1 MNQKRGYIDGVD
13 DLIAQTPVEQVLG
26 YFHQPLPQKI
36 TGEHRMRCCFNE
48 SCNDSSYGAL
58 TVNLSDPARVIYCHV
73 CQVRGNLLTL
83 IHGLTQHRPP
93 TGGRLR
99 GDEFKAAVTTL
110 QQIRGGAEPAT
121 SSAANGPAPAMVSAT
136 PPLSTPVKEP
146 VSVNIP
152 LKDQEKTR
160 GLVNLWEDLVV
171 EVEQM
176 SPAAASYFRE
186 RPWLTP
192 EACRQ
197 WKMGYLPRDGR
208 SLLRGLIVYAH
219 TNEAGDILSYSGRDP
234 AFANKWN
241 EWVRSGRPEKTRPMK
256 HRYVKGYHKGLELY
270 GQSADRLQDRRLRD
284 SLGRIGLVIVEGM
297 NDVIRLNE
305 LGVAAVG
312 ICSNQATD
320 EQLEKL
326 TRFARAVSSGRVVL
340 LPDNDD
346 EGESGFKDLL
356 WSLSERGLEVR
367 LAWSRRSHGG
377 RFAGRQP
384 EDLTPE
390 DWQALSTNLMRPR

>member
-26 YFHQPLPQKI
+26 YFHQPLPQKT

-58 TVNLSDPARVIYCHV
+58 TVNLTDPARVIYCHV

-99 GDEFKAAVTTL
+99 GEEFKAAIATL
-110 QQIRGGAEPAT
+110 QQIRGGAQPEISPAVNTPAQSDT
-121 SSAANGPAPAMVSAT
+121 SPT
-136 PPLSTPVKEP
+136 PPLSAPSEEP
-146 VSVNIP
+146 VTENIP
-152 LKDQEKTR
+152 LQDQEKTR

-192 EACRQ
+192 EVCRQ
-197 WKMGYLPRDGR
+197 WKIGYLPRDGR

-234 AFANKWN
+234 AFADKWN
-241 EWVRSGRPEKTRPMK
+241 EWLRAGRPEKTRPMK

-270 GQSADRLQDRRLRD
+270 GQSADRLQDRRLKE
-284 SLGRIGLVIVEGM
+284 SLGRIGLTVVEGM

-326 TRFARAVSSGRVVL
+326 TRFARAAANGRIVL

-346 EGESGFKDLL
+346 EGETGFKELL
-356 WSLSERGLEVR
+356 WSLAERGLDVR

-377 RFAGRQP
+377 QFNGRQP

-390 DWQALSTNLMRPR
+390 DWQSLMTHLARPR

>member
-1 MNQKRGYIDGVD
+1 
-13 DLIAQTPVEQVLG
+13 
-26 YFHQPLPQKI
+26 
-36 TGEHRMRCCFNE
+36 MRCCFNE

-58 TVNLSDPARVIYCHV
+58 TVNLADPARVIYCHV

-99 GDEFKAAVTTL
+99 GDEFKAAVATL
-110 QQIRGGAEPAT
+110 LQIRGGAEPASPSAVHTPVPAAT
-121 SSAANGPAPAMVSAT
+121 SPT
-136 PPLSTPVKEP
+136 PPLSTPPEEP
-146 VSVNIP
+146 VSVNTP

-160 GLVNLWEDLVV
+160 GLVNLWEDFVV
-171 EVEQM
+171 EIDQM

-192 EACRQ
+192 EVCRQ

-234 AFANKWN
+234 TFADKWN
-241 EWVRSGRPEKTRPMK
+241 EWVRAGRPEKSRPMK

-284 SLGRIGLVIVEGM
+284 SLSRIGLVIVEGM

-312 ICSNQATD
+312 VCSNQATD

-326 TRFARAVSSGRVVL
+326 TRFARAVAGSRIVL
-340 LPDNDD
+340 VPDNDD

-356 WSLSERGLEVR
+356 WSLAERGLDVR
-367 LAWSRRSHGG
+367 LAWSRRSHNSQFNGK
-377 RFAGRQP
+377 QP
-384 EDLTPE
+384 EDLTPD
-390 DWQALSTNLMRPR
+390 DWQSLLPHLTRPR